1 MHACE
6 IRVCMGGVV
15 TAKWLMSYFRYAQ
28 KLWTLEEYL
37 FQSMHNYGVLVPLT
51 LERQL
56 SQK

>member
-1 MHACE
+1 
-6 IRVCMGGVV
+6 
-15 TAKWLMSYFRYAQ
+15 MSYFRYAQ